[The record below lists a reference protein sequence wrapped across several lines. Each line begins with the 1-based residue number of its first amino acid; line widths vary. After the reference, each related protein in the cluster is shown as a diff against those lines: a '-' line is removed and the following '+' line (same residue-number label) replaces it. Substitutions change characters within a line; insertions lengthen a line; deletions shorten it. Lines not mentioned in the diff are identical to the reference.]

1 MKDCTDKEWKH
12 CRVEKMGCKGCNYDD
27 KEEEK
32 KEACSMKNYGSTQK
46 GI

>member
-1 MKDCTDKEWKH
+1 MKKCTDKEWKD
-12 CRVEKMGCKGCNYDD
+12 CEEEKIGCEGCFYN

>member
-1 MKDCTDKEWKH
+1 MKECTDNEWKH

-32 KEACSMKNYGSTQK
+32 KEACSMKDCGHMQ
-46 GI
+46 